1 MDRLKTFL
9 IYALIVVG
17 FIVFSEFLITVS
29 LNASYKDIERRD
41 TTSQVEISQAQATL
55 VNGRIKGT
63 IKDSPEDNLTGKYVE
78 VDLYSE
84 RDNMVGQ
91 KTPLDFLF
99 ELKEMVEKHPN
110 AKLIGLAPTEDLE
123 WCYAYYNDIRVRYDK
138 IMFVKGK
145 YEIETY
151 DDEDDYLE
159 EYPDGKWEPEEY
171 IIIMVDN

>member
-63 IKDSPEDNLTGKYVE
+63 IKDSPEDNLTGKYV
-78 VDLYSE
+78 
-84 RDNMVGQ
+84 
-91 KTPLDFLF
+91 
-99 ELKEMVEKHPN
+99 
-110 AKLIGLAPTEDLE
+110 
-123 WCYAYYNDIRVRYDK
+123 
-138 IMFVKGK
+138 
-145 YEIETY
+145 
-151 DDEDDYLE
+151 
-159 EYPDGKWEPEEY
+159 
-171 IIIMVDN
+171 

>member
-1 MDRLKTFL
+1 
-9 IYALIVVG
+9 
-17 FIVFSEFLITVS
+17 
-29 LNASYKDIERRD
+29 
-41 TTSQVEISQAQATL
+41 
-55 VNGRIKGT
+55 
-63 IKDSPEDNLTGKYVE
+63 
-78 VDLYSE
+78 
-84 RDNMVGQ
+84 MVGQ